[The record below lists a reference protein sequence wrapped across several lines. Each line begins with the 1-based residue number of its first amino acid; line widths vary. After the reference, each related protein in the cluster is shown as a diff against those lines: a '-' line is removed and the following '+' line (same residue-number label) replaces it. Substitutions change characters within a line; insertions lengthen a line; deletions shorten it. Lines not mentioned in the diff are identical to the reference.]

1 MNAIQSLAL
10 DKLVLRA
17 PSAADGH
24 ALHQLV
30 SGDVGL
36 DQNSLMC
43 NLLQCSHFADTSVAA
58 YQGDQ
63 LVGFVSAYKHP
74 NRPRSLFVWQLVVA
88 EHLRGQGL
96 GKHMLRWLLA
106 QPICEDIYELTA
118 AITPTNAATW
128 KLFDSF
134 ARECG
139 ALPVKSMLFSR
150 EAHFKDAQEDQYL
163 LSISPLPNR
172 APLKSMARHLDEMR
186 ATSTSM
192 RLPGSRR
199 LLD

>member
-1 MNAIQSLAL
+1 MNSIQSLAL
-10 DKLVLRA
+10 DKLVLRS
-17 PSAADGH
+17 PQPTDGQ

-30 SGDVGL
+30 QGDSGL

-58 YQGDQ
+58 FDGDQ

-88 EHLRGQGL
+88 EHLRGLGL
-96 GKHMLRWLLA
+96 GKRMLRWLLE
-106 QPICEDIYELTA
+106 QPACEHIYELSA

-150 EAHFKDAQEDQYL
+150 EEHFKDAQEDQYL

-186 ATSTSM
+186 SGSM
-192 RLPGSRR
+192 RLPSSRR
-199 LLD
+199 LFD